1 MGDGNPLGALGINV
15 NTLIMQVVN
24 FGVLLLVLY
33 LVGYKR
39 FLKTMDKRSQ
49 LIKES
54 LEAGERAKLE
64 AASAEKEVAL
74 KIEEASAS
82 GQKIVEQ
89 ASKTAEEVRR
99 RVEADARKEAE
110 AIIEKA
116 RAETKREK
124 EEAMSELRKEVAD
137 LAVAVAG
144 KAISQSLDANTQKTL
159 IDNVMKEAVSLGKG

>member
-1 MGDGNPLGALGINV
+1 MEGNPLGALGIDAGW
-15 NTLIMQVVN
+15 LIAQVVN

-39 FLKTMDKRSQ
+39 FLKIMDQRS
-49 LIKES
+49 LRIKES

-64 AASAEKEVAL
+64 AASAEQEVAR
-74 KIEEASAS
+74 KIDEASAS

-89 ASKTAEEVRR
+89 ATKSADEVRR
-99 RVEADARKEAE
+99 RIETDARKEAE

-116 RAETKREK
+116 RADTKREK
-124 EEAMSELRKEVAD
+124 EEAISELRKEVAD

-144 KAISQSLDANTQKTL
+144 KAISYSLDADTQKAL
-159 IDNVMKEAVSLGKG
+159 IDNVMKEATSLGKG

>member
-1 MGDGNPLGALGINV
+1 MDGDPLGALGIELSS
-15 NTLIMQVVN
+15 LIAQVVN
-24 FGVLLLVLY
+24 FCVLLLVLY

-39 FLKTMDKRSQ
+39 FIKTMDQRNQ
-49 LIKES
+49 RIKES
-54 LEAGERAKLE
+54 LEAGERAKQE
-64 AASAEKEVAL
+64 AASAEKEVAR

-89 ASKTAEEVRR
+89 ASKSAEEVRR
-99 RVEADARKEAE
+99 RIEDDARKEAE
-110 AIIEKA
+110 TILEKA

-144 KAISQSLDANTQKTL
+144 KAISNSLDADTQKTL
-159 IDNVMKEAVSLGKG
+159 IDNVMKEATSLRKE